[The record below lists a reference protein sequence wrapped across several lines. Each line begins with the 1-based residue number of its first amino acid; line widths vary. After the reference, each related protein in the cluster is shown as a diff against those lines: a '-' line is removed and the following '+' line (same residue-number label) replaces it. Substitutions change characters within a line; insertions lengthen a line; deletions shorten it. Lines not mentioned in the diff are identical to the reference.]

1 MGYQSSSY
9 ACDHLSGITKT
20 TSLLSCYTAA
30 AAGTFFSMDSHFE
43 LESLSTV
50 ISEEGFIGKDG
61 WKITDIIYIPP
72 VSPSYLYISSI
83 MFVASLE

>member
-9 ACDHLSGITKT
+9 ACDRLSGITKT
-20 TSLLSCYTAA
+20 TSLLSCYTA

-50 ISEEGFIGKDG
+50 ISEKGFIGKDG
-61 WKITDIIYIPP
+61 WKFTDIIYIPP

-83 MFVASLE
+83 MFVAPLE

>member
-9 ACDHLSGITKT
+9 ACDRLSGITKI

-30 AAGTFFSMDSHFE
+30 TFFSMDSHFE

-83 MFVASLE
+83 MFVAPLE

>member
-1 MGYQSSSY
+1 MHAIVY
-9 ACDHLSGITKT
+9 LV
-20 TSLLSCYTAA
+20 LLKLHHYYHVIPLPP
-30 AAGTFFSMDSHFE
+30 FFSMDSHFE

-72 VSPSYLYISSI
+72 VSPSYLHISSI
-83 MFVASLE
+83 MFVAPLE

>member
-9 ACDHLSGITKT
+9 ACDRLSGITKT

-30 AAGTFFSMDSHFE
+30 TFFSMDSHFE

-72 VSPSYLYISSI
+72 VSPSYLYISST
-83 MFVASLE
+83 MFVAPLE

>member
-9 ACDHLSGITKT
+9 ACDRLSGITKT

-30 AAGTFFSMDSHFE
+30 TFFSMDSHFE

-50 ISEEGFIGKDG
+50 ISEEKMDGKLQ
-61 WKITDIIYIPP
+61 T
-72 VSPSYLYISSI
+72 LYISHLYPLLI
-83 MFVASLE
+83 CI